1 MKFREIELRL
11 DQTPPLFENE
21 ELALRFLLRRKLNK
35 SVIFNLFRDCLTDET
50 VGIERICRLFDQIA
64 IQIKSGGLKN
74 ISETELCLHVFQ
86 PLIHEKLISYKTLS
100 EFLLLVCRSLD
111 RQNLEPSDVLVSLL
125 ISALVKSDQSILVEQ
140 LVLSKIIPITSA
152 NACALLSDPVTQQ
165 LGLDMLK
172 VGGGTCEQIAEVM
185 ISNGDVIEALKWHK
199 IENNY
204 EFKCKKYL
212 ELALKLGDLIFRDV
226 FRHFEEHNYRSVN
239 TATNKQPPLVIDPQ
253 YRQLYH
259 EKFGSAD
266 LESFL
271 SLLSIK

>member
-74 ISETELCLHVFQ
+74 ISGTELCLHVFQ
-86 PLIHEKLISYKTLS
+86 PLIHEKLISFKTLS

-152 NACALLSDPVTQQ
+152 NACALLR
-165 LGLDMLK
+165 K
-172 VGGGTCEQIAEVM
+172 VF
-185 ISNGDVIEALKWHK
+185 N
-199 IENNY
+199 
-204 EFKCKKYL
+204 
-212 ELALKLGDLIFRDV
+212 LIKVLV
-226 FRHFEEHNYRSVN
+226 FMSFQEKGSKDHNSSRV
-239 TATNKQPPLVIDPQ
+239 PI
-253 YRQLYH
+253 
-259 EKFGSAD
+259 
-266 LESFL
+266 
-271 SLLSIK
+271 SLLSTFDHSNWIVSEIFRQSGFSNVPRMTLFN